1 MSCQVGPREDNGVHA
16 PHRVRLAAR
25 WGAMSID
32 PLRRAR
38 PFDLWSLVPP
48 SLQAVLPNVTWDR
61 SRLRSLALPV
71 REVPL
76 AELRWQL
83 DLPWWRDGD
92 RYFAVSPNE
101 VRQAPDRYAVQ
112 WRRVLDADLDVPIDL
127 LARDRLVVL
136 DGVHRLLKA
145 DVLGMRA
152 ITARVLDAARLHE
165 IVS

>member
-1 MSCQVGPREDNGVHA
+1 
-16 PHRVRLAAR
+16 
-25 WGAMSID
+25 MSID

-61 SRLRSLALPV
+61 SRLRALALPV
-71 REVPL
+71 HEVPL

-101 VRQAPDRYAVQ
+101 VRQAPDRYAMQ

-152 ITARVLDAARLHE
+152 ITACVLDATRLHE

>member
-1 MSCQVGPREDNGVHA
+1 MSCQAPRWIDNRVHV
-16 PHRVRLAAR
+16 PRRVTLRAR
-25 WGAMSID
+25 WEAMSID
-32 PLRRAR
+32 PSRRTR

-61 SRLRSLALPV
+61 ARLRALALPV

-92 RYFAVSPNE
+92 RYFAVTPNE
-101 VRQAPDRYAVQ
+101 VRTAPDRFALQ

-127 LARDRLVVL
+127 LARDQLVVL

-145 DVLGMRA
+145 DVLGMGA
-152 ITARVLDAARLHE
+152 IAARVLDATRLHE

>member
-1 MSCQVGPREDNGVHA
+1 
-16 PHRVRLAAR
+16 
-25 WGAMSID
+25 MSID
-32 PLRRAR
+32 PSRRSKL
-38 PFDLWSLVPP
+38 FDLWSLVPP

-61 SRLRSLALPV
+61 SRLRALALPV

-83 DLPWWRDGD
+83 DLPWWHDGD
-92 RYFAVSPNE
+92 RYFALAPNE

-112 WRRVLDADLDVPIDL
+112 WRRVLDADLDVAIDL
-127 LARDRLVVL
+127 LARDDLVVL

-145 DVLGMRA
+145 DVLGMRT